1 MNIRDLTKLVDMVEE
16 KYGDYVYAKI
26 YGDGSG
32 ELMAN
37 DEAELVT
44 WDDENEMERN
54 IKLWLKE

>member
-1 MNIRDLTKLVDMVEE
+1 MNVTQLMKLVDQAED

-37 DEAELVT
+37 DEAELVQ
-44 WDDENEMERN
+44 WDDVAEMESR
-54 IKLWLKE
+54 IKTWLKE